1 MFLFALNFPL
11 WAIAN
16 MHLDVPLYI
25 KQLMFHLH
33 NVQWHL
39 KEITQSRLFKTLPVL
54 AHIIMIYLCWLQ
66 FSYSFLLT
74 STNKKNVER
83 TCISLESVFPVCY
96 ICQWLR
102 TFLIFYYFLF
112 LQKQFLSNA
121 NVIFNWLLVK

>member
-66 FSYSFLLT
+66 FSYSFLLA

-96 ICQWLR
+96 ICQRLR
-102 TFLIFYYFLF
+102 TFKKIFFLFFIIFYFCKNNFCLMRM
-112 LQKQFLSNA
+112 
-121 NVIFNWLLVK
+121 